1 MSVND
6 ATKTVKIYN
15 EIATAAFVNVFTL
28 SKNEE
33 IIALRN
39 FNPKN
44 EEHLFILGVA
54 KGLAGASSKK
64 VALDISNFQLWKL
77 NRGFDKDC
85 RMIKMNKN
93 YKGKCIDPDELL
105 EFMREK
111 AVSSSND
118 KQIFTNIYKA
128 FYERKKK

>member
-1 MSVND
+1 MVVSD
-6 ATKTVKIYN
+6 AIKMVKIYN

-33 IIALRN
+33 IVALRN

-44 EEHLFILGVA
+44 EEHLFVLGVA
-54 KGLAGASSKK
+54 KGLAGMSSKK
-64 VALDISNFQLWKL
+64 VALDVSNFQLWKL

-85 RMIKMNKN
+85 RMIKLNKN
-93 YKGKCIDPDELL
+93 YKGKYIDPDELL

-118 KQIFTNIYKA
+118 KQIFANIYKA

>member
-1 MSVND
+1 MGVND
-6 ATKTVKIYN
+6 TIKMVNIYN

-33 IIALRN
+33 VIALRN

-44 EEHLFILGVA
+44 EEHLFVLGVA

-64 VALDISNFQLWKL
+64 VALDVSKFQLWKL
-77 NRGFDKDC
+77 NRGIDKDC
-85 RMIKMNKN
+85 RMIKINKN
-93 YKGKCIDPDELL
+93 YEGNYIDPNELL
-105 EFMREK
+105 DFMREK

-118 KQIFTNIYKA
+118 EQIFTNIYKA
-128 FYERKKK
+128 FYERNK